1 MSMSRG
7 MGVSESRQ
15 AILAGVRASLGRKV
29 DDTVAPRPPVVPPR
43 AAGDDASELALL
55 LSEIEKLGGVTR
67 RLADGD
73 ELQQSLQQLVVAE
86 RVQRATVW
94 ATDEMSELGVSAM
107 LAELGVELVSPREGK
122 SRIAECDLGVTGV
135 DAALPETG
143 TLALRSD
150 ANRPRAVSLVPR
162 VHLAIVRPAALRAD
176 LHQLFAEAKQGS
188 YLICITGPSRTADIE
203 LTVTIGVHGPK
214 ALYVWLLP

>member
-94 ATDEMSELGVSAM
+94 ATDEMRELGVSAM